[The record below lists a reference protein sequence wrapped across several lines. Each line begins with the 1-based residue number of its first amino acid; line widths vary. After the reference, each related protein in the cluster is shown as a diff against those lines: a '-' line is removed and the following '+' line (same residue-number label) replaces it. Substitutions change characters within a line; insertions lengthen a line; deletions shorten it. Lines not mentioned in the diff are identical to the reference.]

1 MALKEQDADL
11 EEEETL
17 AEPPRKRLGGKKL
30 VVFVVL
36 PVFLLL
42 LAGGGAGAYFLG
54 YFGGNDAVA
63 VEGEGSE
70 AAETAPED
78 VVFFDLPEIL
88 VNLNTGRSQST
99 YLKISIALEL
109 DNSDILPRI
118 ESLLPR
124 VIDNF
129 QVYLRELRREDLS
142 GSAGIF
148 RLKEELLLRVNA
160 ALHPAQIR
168 DVLFKEILVQ

>member
-1 MALKEQDADL
+1 M
-11 EEEETL
+11 
-17 AEPPRKRLGGKKL
+17 
-30 VVFVVL
+30 
-36 PVFLLL
+36 
-42 LAGGGAGAYFLG
+42 
-54 YFGGNDAVA
+54 
-63 VEGEGSE
+63 
-70 AAETAPED
+70 
-78 VVFFDLPEIL
+78 FFDLPEIL
-88 VNLNTGRSQST
+88 VNLNTGRRQST

-109 DNSDILPRI
+109 DNSDMLPRI

-168 DVLFKEILVQ
+168 DVLFKEMLVQ

>member
-11 EEEETL
+11 EEEETP
-17 AEPPRKRLGGKKL
+17 AEPPRKRLGGTKL

-63 VEGEGSE
+63 EEGSE
-70 AAETAPED
+70 AAETVPED

-88 VNLNTGRSQST
+88 VNLNTGRRQST

-168 DVLFKEILVQ
+168 DVLFKEMLVQ